1 MKELKMQMIM
11 TLMLLIVIFVGWIF
25 ATVLKLFLS
34 SLSIPALI
42 ITICIMLF
50 IFMNQKQKGGKVM
63 LAAIA
68 IFILATLVII
78 LDNKQEKYLK
88 KLRQSNLELRI
99 ENEDLVFEMS
109 KIKNKLKE
117 IEKIANMNNYNNKEF
132 QLRKVK
138 EILAKIKY

>member
-1 MKELKMQMIM
+1 
-11 TLMLLIVIFVGWIF
+11 MLTVI
-25 ATVLKLFLS
+25 AS
-34 SLSIPALI
+34 
-42 ITICIMLF
+42 
-50 IFMNQKQKGGKVM
+50 
-63 LAAIA
+63 
-68 IFILATLVII
+68 FILAILVII

-99 ENEDLVFEMS
+99 ENEDLVFDFF

>member
-1 MKELKMQMIM
+1 
-11 TLMLLIVIFVGWIF
+11 ML
-25 ATVLKLFLS
+25 TV
-34 SLSIPALI
+34 
-42 ITICIMLF
+42 
-50 IFMNQKQKGGKVM
+50 
-63 LAAIA
+63 IA
-68 IFILATLVII
+68 IFILAILVII

>member
-1 MKELKMQMIM
+1 
-11 TLMLLIVIFVGWIF
+11 
-25 ATVLKLFLS
+25 
-34 SLSIPALI
+34 
-42 ITICIMLF
+42 
-50 IFMNQKQKGGKVM
+50 M

-68 IFILATLVII
+68 IFILAILVII

-138 EILAKIKY
+138 EILANIKY

>member
-1 MKELKMQMIM
+1 
-11 TLMLLIVIFVGWIF
+11 
-25 ATVLKLFLS
+25 
-34 SLSIPALI
+34 
-42 ITICIMLF
+42 
-50 IFMNQKQKGGKVM
+50 M

>member
-1 MKELKMQMIM
+1 
-11 TLMLLIVIFVGWIF
+11 ML
-25 ATVLKLFLS
+25 T
-34 SLSIPALI
+34 
-42 ITICIMLF
+42 
-50 IFMNQKQKGGKVM
+50 
-63 LAAIA
+63 AIA

-99 ENEDLVFEMS
+99 ENEDLIFEMS

-138 EILAKIKY
+138 EILAKTKY

>member
-1 MKELKMQMIM
+1 
-11 TLMLLIVIFVGWIF
+11 ML
-25 ATVLKLFLS
+25 T
-34 SLSIPALI
+34 
-42 ITICIMLF
+42 
-50 IFMNQKQKGGKVM
+50 
-63 LAAIA
+63 AIA
-68 IFILATLVII
+68 IFILAILVIV

-138 EILAKIKY
+138 EILANIKY

>member
-1 MKELKMQMIM
+1 
-11 TLMLLIVIFVGWIF
+11 ML
-25 ATVLKLFLS
+25 T
-34 SLSIPALI
+34 
-42 ITICIMLF
+42 
-50 IFMNQKQKGGKVM
+50 
-63 LAAIA
+63 AIA
-68 IFILATLVII
+68 IFILAILVII

>member
-1 MKELKMQMIM
+1 
-11 TLMLLIVIFVGWIF
+11 MLV
-25 ATVLKLFLS
+25 
-34 SLSIPALI
+34 
-42 ITICIMLF
+42 
-50 IFMNQKQKGGKVM
+50 
-63 LAAIA
+63 AIA

-132 QLRKVK
+132 QLRKIK

>member
-1 MKELKMQMIM
+1 
-11 TLMLLIVIFVGWIF
+11 
-25 ATVLKLFLS
+25 
-34 SLSIPALI
+34 
-42 ITICIMLF
+42 
-50 IFMNQKQKGGKVM
+50 M

-68 IFILATLVII
+68 IFILAILVII

>member
-1 MKELKMQMIM
+1 
-11 TLMLLIVIFVGWIF
+11 ML
-25 ATVLKLFLS
+25 T
-34 SLSIPALI
+34 
-42 ITICIMLF
+42 
-50 IFMNQKQKGGKVM
+50 
-63 LAAIA
+63 AIA

-132 QLRKVK
+132 QLRKIK

>member
-1 MKELKMQMIM
+1 
-11 TLMLLIVIFVGWIF
+11 ML
-25 ATVLKLFLS
+25 T
-34 SLSIPALI
+34 
-42 ITICIMLF
+42 
-50 IFMNQKQKGGKVM
+50 
-63 LAAIA
+63 AIA
-68 IFILATLVII
+68 IFILAILVII

-117 IEKIANMNNYNNKEF
+117 IEKITNMNNYNNKEF

>member
-1 MKELKMQMIM
+1 
-11 TLMLLIVIFVGWIF
+11 ML
-25 ATVLKLFLS
+25 T
-34 SLSIPALI
+34 
-42 ITICIMLF
+42 
-50 IFMNQKQKGGKVM
+50 
-63 LAAIA
+63 AIA

-117 IEKIANMNNYNNKEF
+117 IEKITNMNNYNNKEF
-132 QLRKVK
+132 QLRKIK
-138 EILAKIKY
+138 EILANIKY